1 MGEIEME
8 YKDARDKI
16 LTNEI
21 NTLWI
26 LLNHTTNAISRQ
38 REAELSEYGISIEK
52 HAILHA
58 LTIKD
63 GQTIRDIAAV
73 RLRRHHSIFTLIVRM
88 EKQGLITKIKSP
100 KSKEYK
106 IYITEK
112 GKEIYFK
119 IPLNSLESIFTAL
132 SRDDQQKLSQY
143 LKLLMI
149 RSLTMQ
155 GFDYKLPFLL

>member
-1 MGEIEME
+1 ME
-8 YKDARDKI
+8 YKDARDSM
-16 LTNEI
+16 LTNET

-58 LTIKD
+58 LIIKD
-63 GQTIRDIAAV
+63 GQNIRDIAAV
-73 RLRRHHSIFTLIVRM
+73 RLRRHHSIFTLIIRM

-100 KSKEYK
+100 RSKEYK

-112 GKEIYFK
+112 GKELYFK
-119 IPLNSLESIFTAL
+119 IPLNSLESIFPAL

-143 LKLLMI
+143 LKLLMV

>member
-1 MGEIEME
+1 ME
-8 YKDARDKI
+8 YKDARDSM

-58 LTIKD
+58 LIIKD
-63 GQTIRDIAAV
+63 GQNIRDIAAV
-73 RLRRHHSIFTLIVRM
+73 RLRRHHSIFTLIIRM
-88 EKQGLITKIKSP
+88 EKQGLITKIKSSR
-100 KSKEYK
+100 SKEYK

-112 GKEIYFK
+112 GKELYFK
-119 IPLNSLESIFTAL
+119 IPSNSLESIFPAL
-132 SRDDQQKLSQY
+132 TRDDQQKLSQY
-143 LKLLMI
+143 LKLLMV